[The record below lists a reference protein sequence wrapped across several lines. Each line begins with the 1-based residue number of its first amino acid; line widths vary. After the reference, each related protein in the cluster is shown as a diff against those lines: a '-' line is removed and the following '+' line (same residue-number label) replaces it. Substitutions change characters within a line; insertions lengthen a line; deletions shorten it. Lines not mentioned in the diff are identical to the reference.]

1 MEWAW
6 AYFGGPLEDVIL
18 DRPEE
23 LQINWNED
31 SEEAAGA
38 APVASS
44 EARKAS

>member
-23 LQINWNED
+23 LQINCNDEG
-31 SEEAAGA
+31 EE
-38 APVASS
+38 
-44 EARKAS
+44 KAD